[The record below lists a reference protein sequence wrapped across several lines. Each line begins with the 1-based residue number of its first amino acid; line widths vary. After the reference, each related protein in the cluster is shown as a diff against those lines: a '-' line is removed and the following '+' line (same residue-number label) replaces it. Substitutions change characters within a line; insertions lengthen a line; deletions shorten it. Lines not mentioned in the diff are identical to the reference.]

1 MAENNGAVP
10 PGCKLPAG
18 GFFGRLHVLVV
29 DDDAAYLEELKLM
42 LLLAGYAG
50 PNIYVYILCVP
61 HFLSCFYY
69 SKFFFPS
76 CFVFW
81 FVRFA
86 VFLLLVSYKG
96 LNPDIT
102 CSMLGLLWIQ

>member
-1 MAENNGAVP
+1 MAENNGSVP

-69 SKFFFPS
+69 SKFFS
-76 CFVFW
+76 
-81 FVRFA
+81 
-86 VFLLLVSYKG
+86 LLVLCFG
-96 LNPDIT
+96 LFD
-102 CSMLGLLWIQ
+102 LLFFYCLFHIKD